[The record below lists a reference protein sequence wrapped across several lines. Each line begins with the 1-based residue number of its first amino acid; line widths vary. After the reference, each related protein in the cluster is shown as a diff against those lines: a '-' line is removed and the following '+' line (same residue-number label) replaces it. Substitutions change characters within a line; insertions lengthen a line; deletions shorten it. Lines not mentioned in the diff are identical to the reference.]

1 MDNQQFFTQRKVRI
15 ILASFCALLWGS
27 AYPAIKSGY
36 KLFAIA
42 TDDLS
47 SKFIFAGLR
56 FFLAGLMVLAVSIAM
71 KKDLRAFNKRNIG
84 EVIIYALSY
93 TTIQYS
99 IFYIGLSYTTGTNGS
114 IMNSTLTFFSFLIAH
129 FLYHNERLTR
139 NRIAGVVA
147 GFAGVIA
154 ALVHFGTYTFT
165 FSLKGDGALILSA
178 FMLAAASIY
187 GKHITAR
194 LDAMVTTGYQLAL
207 GGGLLALAGFLA
219 GGRLTTISWQ
229 GFVLLT
235 YMAALSAVAFTLWT
249 TLLKYNPVG
258 KVTVFNFLVPIF
270 GTLLSGIILDESIW
284 RLNYLIALVLVSLG
298 IWLVNREEK
307 AKVPSYM

>member
-1 MDNQQFFTQRKVRI
+1 MDNQQFYTNRKVRI
-15 ILASFCALLWGS
+15 ALASFCALLWGS

-36 KLFAIA
+36 ELFAIA
-42 TDDLS
+42 TNDLT

-56 FFLAGLMVLAVSIAM
+56 FFLAGLMVLIVSVAM
-71 KKDLRAFNKRNIG
+71 KKDLRAFEKRNIG
-84 EVIIYALSY
+84 QVVLYSLTY
-93 TTIQYS
+93 TTVQYA

-129 FLYHNERLTR
+129 FLYHNERLTA

-147 GFAGVIA
+147 GFSGVIA

-187 GKHITAR
+187 GKHITER

-207 GGGLLALAGFLA
+207 GGALLALAGFLA
-219 GGRLTTISWQ
+219 GGRLTVISWQ
-229 GFVLLT
+229 GITLLT
-235 YMAALSAVAFTLWT
+235 YMAALSAIAFTLWT

-270 GTLLSGIILDESIW
+270 GTLLSGIFLQENIW
-284 RLNYLIALVLVSLG
+284 RLNYLLALALVSLG
-298 IWLVNREEK
+298 IWLVNREVK
-307 AKVPSYM
+307 GKKFLQ

>member
-1 MDNQQFFTQRKVRI
+1 MDNQQFFTNRKVRI
-15 ILASFCALLWGS
+15 ALASFSGLLWGS

-36 KLFAIA
+36 ELFAID
-42 TDDLS
+42 TDDLTN
-47 SKFIFAGLR
+47 KFIFAGLR

-93 TTIQYS
+93 TTIQYA

-147 GFAGVIA
+147 GFAGVIT
-154 ALVHFGTYTFT
+154 ALVYFGTYTFT

-207 GGGLLALAGFLA
+207 GGGLLALAGYIA

-229 GFVLLT
+229 GIVLLT

-284 RLNYLIALVLVSLG
+284 RPNYLIALALVSLG

-307 AKVPSYM
+307 EKTTSLL

>member
-1 MDNQQFFTQRKVRI
+1 MENQQFFTNRKVRI
-15 ILASFCALLWGS
+15 VLATLCALLWGS

-36 KLFAIA
+36 ALFAIA
-42 TDDLS
+42 TDDLA

-56 FFLAGLMVLAVSIAM
+56 FFLAGLMVLSASLVM
-71 KKDLRAFNKRNIG
+71 KKDLFALSRRNIG
-84 EVIIYALSY
+84 QITLFALSY
-93 TTIQYS
+93 TTIQYA
-99 IFYIGLSYTTGTNGS
+99 IFYMGLSYTTGANGS

-129 FLYHNERLTR
+129 FLYHNERLTGSR
-139 NRIAGVVA
+139 VAGVVV

-154 ALVHFGTYTFT
+154 ALIHFGTYTFT

-207 GGGLLALAGFLA
+207 GGGLLAVAGYLA
-219 GGRLTTISWQ
+219 GGHLTTISWQ
-229 GFVLLT
+229 GVALLT

-258 KVTVFNFLVPIF
+258 KVTVFNFLVPVF
-270 GTLLSGIILDESIW
+270 GTLLSGIILGESIW
-284 RLNYLIALVLVSLG
+284 RLNYLLALVLVSLG

-307 AKVPSYM
+307 GATTPL